1 MAKKLVQNITA
12 REEDFAQWYTDV
24 VREAKLCDY
33 SGVKGCMNYL
43 PNGYALWEN
52 IQKELD
58 ARFKET
64 GVENVYLPVMIPE
77 SLLQNRYRQASVSA
91 RHQSH
96 CTAMCAARRYSR
108 TVICQK
114 YGISGVLFC
123 VGRRR
128 QDHSCVPENF
138 YGRKDIRSMPHM
150 RRQKSVQ
157 SRCGESTETSYRMYL
172 QSR

>member
-52 IQKELD
+52 IQKNLD

-64 GVENVYLPVMIPE
+64 GVENPGKPSSE
-77 SLLQNRYRQASVSA
+77 
-91 RHQSH
+91 
-96 CTAMCAARRYSR
+96 
-108 TVICQK
+108 
-114 YGISGVLFC
+114 
-123 VGRRR
+123 
-128 QDHSCVPENF
+128 
-138 YGRKDIRSMPHM
+138 RK
-150 RRQKSVQ
+150 
-157 SRCGESTETSYRMYL
+157 GSYRRICTGSCMGNTWWTGRTSGKILYP
-172 QSR
+172 SYI

>member
-77 SLLQNRYRQASVSA
+77 SLLQKEKDHAKSMESVVFCSA
-91 RHQSH
+91 LGEDDKTVPAFQRIFM
-96 CTAMCAARRYSR
+96 AGR
-108 TVICQK
+108 TYDPCHI
-114 YGISGVLFC
+114 
-123 VGRRR
+123 
-128 QDHSCVPENF
+128 
-138 YGRKDIRSMPHM
+138 
-150 RRQKSVQ
+150 
-157 SRCGESTETSYRMYL
+157 
-172 QSR
+172 

>member
-52 IQKELD
+52 IQKNLD

-64 GVENVYLPVMIPE
+64 GVENENAYL
-77 SLLQNRYRQASVSA
+77 SYRIKIQKTLGFNSVSYT
-91 RHQSH
+91 HL
-96 CTAMCAARRYSR
+96 TLPTTSR
-108 TVICQK
+108 V
-114 YGISGVLFC
+114 
-123 VGRRR
+123 
-128 QDHSCVPENF
+128 
-138 YGRKDIRSMPHM
+138 
-150 RRQKSVQ
+150 
-157 SRCGESTETSYRMYL
+157 
-172 QSR
+172 

>member
-52 IQKELD
+52 IQKNLD

-77 SLLQNRYRQASVSA
+77 
-91 RHQSH
+91 
-96 CTAMCAARRYSR
+96 
-108 TVICQK
+108 
-114 YGISGVLFC
+114 
-123 VGRRR
+123 
-128 QDHSCVPENF
+128 
-138 YGRKDIRSMPHM
+138 RK
-150 RRQKSVQ
+150 
-157 SRCGESTETSYRMYL
+157 GSYRRICTGSCMGNTWWTGRTSGKILYP
-172 QSR
+172 SYI